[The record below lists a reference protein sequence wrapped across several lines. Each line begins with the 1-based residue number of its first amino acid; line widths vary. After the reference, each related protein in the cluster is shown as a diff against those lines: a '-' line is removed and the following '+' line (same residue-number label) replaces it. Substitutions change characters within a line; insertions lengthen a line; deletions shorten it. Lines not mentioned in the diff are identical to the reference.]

1 MPFTGKDIK
10 ELESDVKRLDKEI
23 DDKLKDM
30 AVIQKDF
37 EKKGVKGVPD
47 KSDITKCQKD
57 CEKAAKLVKDL
68 DPTSKESEFDKAS
81 DAVKDLEKAF
91 KKASTESDKEVQKEK
106 KELDK

>member
-10 ELESDVKRLDKEI
+10 ELESDVKRLDKDIE
-23 DDKLKDM
+23 DKLKDL

-47 KSDITKCQKD
+47 KKDVSQCQKD
-57 CEKAAKLVKDL
+57 CEKADKLVNKL
-68 DPTSKESEFDKAS
+68 EPTSKESDYDKAAA
-81 DAVKDLEKAF
+81 AVKDVEKDF
-91 KKASTESDKEVQKEK
+91 KKACTDVDKEIKKAE